1 MVPSESPLVTRHSSS
16 SGTEAPRSRRPAP
29 APRYRYSVQV
39 PKSLPEGV
47 YRLTSQ
53 AGDPRG
59 NIVHPSRGQRP
70 GRVKPSRGG
79 WRRCL
84 PDLMRCRFQSPVWRQ
99 FQVFEM

>member
-53 AGDPRG
+53 AGRPTRQHCSSLKGSETRACETVQGRLEALPPR
-59 NIVHPSRGQRP
+59 
-70 GRVKPSRGG
+70 
-79 WRRCL
+79 L
-84 PDLMRCRFQSPVWRQ
+84 D
-99 FQVFEM
+99 EMSLSEPCVATVSGF